1 MQFCLKLVLRFNLNT
16 ACGFNR

>member
-1 MQFCLKLVLRFNLNT
+1 MQFCLKLALRFNLNT